1 MLKSPQNRLNSIIE
15 VFEDWGVRKEKEFHY
30 LRERG
35 RLFDV
40 LEDLLANISDDVL
53 AVEFSAQRIGLLSRE
68 TDDSETVYAELVEF
82 LKKLKTLLEEDE
94 LDHDSE

>member
-1 MLKSPQNRLNSIIE
+1 M
-15 VFEDWGVRKEKEFHY
+15 
-30 LRERG
+30 
-35 RLFDV
+35 
-40 LEDLLANISDDVL
+40 ANISDDVL